1 MSSRKGG
8 LPAPKP
14 QRVELRVA
22 RLLKAH
28 GLKGGLKLE
37 LYTDDPEGR
46 FSPGAV
52 LSVQVPT
59 DSPWFGQQL
68 TVSQL
73 RFYNAQPVAFFEGID
88 DRDRA
93 ETLVR
98 AILWI
103 EQDPEAVSTET
114 DAWFDH
120 QLVGLEVRRGVSR
133 VGEIV
138 RVDHLP
144 AQDLLVVGGPEQQ
157 EEVLLPFVRAFVPEV
172 NTDEGYI
179 EVTPPG
185 GLFDGGVS
193 DDSSD
198 NAHSADADSGGSGDA
213 RAH

>member
-46 FSPGAV
+46 FRPGAEV
-52 LSVQVPT
+52 SVQVPT
-59 DSPWFGQQL
+59 DSAWFGQKL

-73 RFYNAQPVAFFEGID
+73 RFYNAQPVVFFDGVD
-88 DRDRA
+88 DRTVA

-98 AILWI
+98 AILWV
-103 EQDPEAVSTET
+103 EQDHDAPSTES

-120 QLVGLEVRRGVSR
+120 QLVGLEVRRDGAR
-133 VGEIV
+133 VGDIV

-144 AQDLLVVGGPEQQ
+144 AQDLLVVGGPEVQ
-157 EEVLLPFVRAFVPEV
+157 EEILLPFVRAFVPEV
-172 NTDEGYI
+172 NTDEGFI
-179 EVTPPG
+179 SVTPPG
-185 GLFDGGVS
+185 GIFDGESIDASGDE
-193 DDSSD
+193 DDST
-198 NAHSADADSGGSGDA
+198 GGGEA